1 MFIALQAAPE
11 PAAVRVAAPGGGAPG
26 GGAPGGAAPPLTVV
40 PPDFETFYR
49 QNRDEL
55 YGYVAGMLRDRPAAE
70 DVTAIAFERAYRK
83 WKSFDPRR
91 GTARG
96 WLFGIARNAALDE
109 LRRRRRELTGDP
121 EPLADLAAQERDG
134 NLAGPAETVER
145 RERRATLMAAVGRLI
160 TADRELIALKFY
172 AGLTNVEIA
181 EVTGHSATNVGT
193 RLNRA
198 IGRLRKQLGETGEEV
213 AR

>member
-11 PAAVRVAAPGGGAPG
+11 PAEVRGAAFGS
-26 GGAPGGAAPPLTVV
+26 AAPPLSVV
-40 PPDFETFYR
+40 PPDFETFYL
-49 QNRDEL
+49 QNRDDL

-70 DVTAIAFERAYRK
+70 DVTGMAFERAYRK
-83 WKSFDPRR
+83 WKSFDPKR
-91 GTARG
+91 GSARG

-121 EPLADLAAQERDG
+121 EPLADLAAQEHDG
-134 NLAGPAETVER
+134 NFAGPAETVER
-145 RERRATLMAAVGRLI
+145 RERQAILTAAVGRLI

-213 AR
+213 SR